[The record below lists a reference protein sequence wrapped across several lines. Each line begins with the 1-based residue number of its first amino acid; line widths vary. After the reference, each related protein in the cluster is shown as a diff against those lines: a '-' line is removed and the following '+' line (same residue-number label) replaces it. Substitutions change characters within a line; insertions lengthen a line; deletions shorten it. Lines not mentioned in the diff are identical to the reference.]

1 MYCRTAAKITP
12 IWRKRA
18 SQLGVG
24 RRATTLR
31 HYPCVDRCD
40 LPLKAHRS
48 QFFDHIRAI
57 LATPNHATTMCSTW
71 WLPNK
76 FAPRGS
82 LKTETESNQSS
93 TLPKRISDQAD
104 HASLSLPA
112 PLQKPTLGLAGPSG
126 PLRETRSLGLPRWGA
141 PGAPVGPPG
150 PTRICSHA
158 ARAPLGHRRWP
169 QWPPRPPTGDREV
182 DPVGAPNVIY

>member
-40 LPLKAHRS
+40 LPRKAHRS

-82 LKTETESNQSS
+82 FKTETESNQSS
-93 TLPKRISDQAD
+93 TLPRRISDQAD
-104 HASLSLPA
+104 LPA

-126 PLRETRSLGLPRWGA
+126 PLRGTRSLGLPRWGA

-150 PTRICSHA
+150 PNIIYSHA
-158 ARAPLGHRRWP
+158 ARALLGHRRGP
-169 QWPPRPPTGDREV
+169 QWPPQAAHWGPRGA
-182 DPVGAPNVIY
+182 PVGAPKVI